1 MPGQLDNKA
10 RATAEKL
17 LKKFGKV
24 ATYRKV
30 VQGTYDVNTGIVTNT
45 NQDTTVTIYIDKV
58 SSGDITSGIATADDV
73 NIMVSSKELGA
84 VSVASGDKIIA
95 DKIYEVKRIQP
106 EYSGELIALYNFIC
120 VVR

>member
-1 MPGQLDNKA
+1 MSGALDNKA

-30 VQGTYDVNTGIVTNT
+30 VQGVYDVNTGTMTNT
-45 NQDTTVTIYIDKV
+45 NQDTSVTVYIDKV

-84 VSVASGDKIIA
+84 VNVASGDKIIA
-95 DKIYEVKRIQP
+95 DKTYEVKKIMP
-106 EYSGELIALYNFIC
+106 TYSGEMIALYNFIC

>member
-30 VQGTYDVNTGIVTNT
+30 VQGTYDVNTGTMTNT

-84 VSVASGDKIIA
+84 VNVASGDKIIA
-95 DKIYEVKRIQP
+95 DKTYEVKRIQP
-106 EYSGELIALYNFIC
+106 EYSGEMIALYNFIC